1 MEVRRSPR
9 PPGTAGDHAGLA
21 DAALDAPDAGSR
33 TAAAVAA
40 AATLL
45 EDGLADEALLVLDAA
60 LEPDDA
66 EPVDHAWLMV
76 QKARACAEIGRVD
89 DARDLAA
96 QVQVVGASHTDD
108 VTATALA
115 GVAARILFN
124 TGSVGDRDVSVAIA
138 GADTVAAWWRT
149 QTQSRGLTALTERT
163 FLAWAR
169 DDAHALV
176 APRARTQTPC
186 IT

>member
-1 MEVRRSPR
+1 M
-9 PPGTAGDHAGLA
+9 
-21 DAALDAPDAGSR
+21 
-33 TAAAVAA
+33 AA

-60 LEPDDA
+60 LKPDDA

-76 QKARACAEIGRVD
+76 QKARACAEIGPVD

-96 QVQVVGASHTDD
+96 QVQVVGATQTDD

-138 GADTVAAWWRT
+138 
-149 QTQSRGLTALTERT
+149 
-163 FLAWAR
+163 
-169 DDAHALV
+169 
-176 APRARTQTPC
+176 
-186 IT
+186 